1 MRNEIKYIE
10 DIFGS
15 KSKIKILATLVKLRE
30 INIAG
35 LVRACDS
42 GYTAIER
49 SLKDLEKL
57 GIVNEKR
64 FGRIRI
70 IKLVENDIRV
80 QAIIKLFEAF
90 EDYSRL
96 LT

>member
-1 MRNEIKYIE
+1 MGSETKLIE

-15 KSKIKILATLVKLRE
+15 KSKIKILAALVKLRE

-35 LVRACDS
+35 LVRACGS

-57 GIVNEKR
+57 GIVSEKR

-70 IKLVENDIRV
+70 VKLVENDMRV
-80 QAIIKLFEAF
+80 QAIIKLFETF
-90 EDYSRL
+90 ENYTRP

>member
-1 MRNEIKYIE
+1 MKNDTKLIE

-15 KSKIKILATLVKLRE
+15 KSKIKILAALVKLRE

-35 LVRACDS
+35 LVRVCGS

-57 GIVNEKR
+57 GIVSEKR

-70 IKLVENDIRV
+70 IKLVENDVRT

-90 EDYSRL
+90 ENYARP